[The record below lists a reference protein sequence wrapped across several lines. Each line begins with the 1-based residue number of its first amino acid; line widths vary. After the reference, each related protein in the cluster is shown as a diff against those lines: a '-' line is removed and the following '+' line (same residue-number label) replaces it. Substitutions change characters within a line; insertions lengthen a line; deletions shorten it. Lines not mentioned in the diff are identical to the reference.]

1 MERALTAVPPAY
13 LSTPEPE
20 ARLTF
25 ATELFMKQTSIAEV
39 SNKISTA
46 VSESLSKQQKEFFLR
61 QQLAAIQK
69 ELASLHSGEKGKV
82 KGLVGDVDLDEDDQ
96 SEADDLADLKK
107 KIEAMMNGTEEKK
120 MGAREYRRL
129 KRIPQGSVEQ
139 GVLRSYVRLL
149 HCLTASAYH
158 EIA

>member
-1 MERALTAVPPAY
+1 V
-13 LSTPEPE
+13 
-20 ARLTF
+20 
-25 ATELFMKQTSIAEV
+25 EV

-69 ELASLHSGEKGKV
+69 ELASLHGSDKGKS
-82 KGLVGDVDLDEDDQ
+82 KSSGGELDLDDDDQ
-96 SEADDLADLKK
+96 NEIDDLADLKR
-107 KIEAMMNGTEEKK
+107 KIEAMVTGSEEKK

-139 GVLRSYVRLL
+139 GVLRSYV
-149 HCLTASAYH
+149 S
-158 EIA
+158 